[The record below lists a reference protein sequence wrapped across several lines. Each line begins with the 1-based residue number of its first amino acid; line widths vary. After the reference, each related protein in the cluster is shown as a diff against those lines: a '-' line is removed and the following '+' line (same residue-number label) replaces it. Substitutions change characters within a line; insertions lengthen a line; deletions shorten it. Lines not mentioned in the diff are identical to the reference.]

1 MFNRKILNLLRELTI
16 SEFKL
21 RDQGTVLGFFWTLLY
36 PFLLFTVLYYL
47 FTKWMGKFVDDFGF
61 YLLIGIVQWRF
72 FADGTSYALSI
83 IVRRG
88 DLVKNLNFPKIIL
101 VLSSIFTILISHI
114 LEWLVLLFFF
124 LLFGK
129 TFSLTIFYL
138 PLVIFI
144 ELILIIGISLFLS
157 LSFVYYRDIDRIWS
171 ILITIGF
178 FLTPIFYSLSIISE
192 RKRVLLLL
200 NPMTHIISST
210 RACVLYKTTPPL
222 SNLFIIFLGSLI
234 LLIVGYDI
242 FRRKESHFVE
252 LL

>member
-1 MFNRKILNLLRELTI
+1 MFNKKYLNLLRELTF

-36 PFLLFTVLYYL
+36 PLLLFLVLFFL

-72 FADGTSYALSI
+72 FADGTSNTLSI

-88 DLVKNLNFPKIIL
+88 ELVKNFNFPKVIL
-101 VLSSIFTILISHI
+101 IFSSVFTILISHL
-114 LEWLVLLFFF
+114 LEWCALLFFL
-124 LLFGK
+124 LLFGRA
-129 TFSLTIFYL
+129 FALTIFYL
-138 PLVIFI
+138 PLVIFT
-144 ELILIIGISLFLS
+144 ELIFIIGISLSLS
-157 LSFVYYRDIDRIWS
+157 LFFVYYRDIDRIWS
-171 ILITIGF
+171 ILVTIGF

-192 RKRVLLLL
+192 PKRTILLL

-210 RACVLYKTTPPL
+210 RACVLYKSIPPL
-222 SNLFIIFLGSLI
+222 SNLFAVFLLGI
-234 LLIVGYDI
+234 LLLIIGYNI
-242 FRRKESHFVE
+242 FKRKEGSFAE